1 MPTPTI
7 TRFHLEEL
15 ARRSGQSLYNLA
27 SRSFDFKNEGLLM
40 TVLNQ
45 HYSTNTTN
53 DPRPLAT
60 EVTISSTPESII
72 TNVEEKNG
80 CIEITFADDIF
91 NEGNAIRIPGMAQNI
106 YLQKQTAPCTFA
118 VIGFNSPLTTAG
130 MQTTVGRTAMF
141 LYNPVATGL
150 SRSVQSPRSV
160 RTMQV
165 ISPWTVLRDHV
176 TISPDSSRLIEK
188 EATVLANGAKKEIK
202 YWYEAI
208 LEEKFAS
215 FHAQRDAAILFG
227 QSMGDGKTIP
237 VDGGLQPITAGK
249 GLLDSFGTIKSMYN
263 GIGQSFS
270 LDTFEATIT
279 DMLLACNEPV
289 AGNKLLVITGSAGL
303 TQLSKAISERYGRTL
318 IDKMTF
324 SGNMGLGVNTLFDGI
339 ILSNGVTLSI
349 YVEPMI
355 DKMQRMDS
363 KLAYSYF
370 FLPLN
375 VKELIELC
383 YYKSNTPIMRYI
395 YGMRGLEH
403 NQQVISTD
411 LDGSSLYLMQQFAL
425 TVKRPDKLFSIEPAI

>member
-7 TRFHLEEL
+7 TRLHLEEI
-15 ARRSGQSLYNLA
+15 ARRSGLPLYNLA
-27 SRSFDFKNEGLLM
+27 TRMFDFKTEGLLM

-45 HYSTNTTN
+45 HYSTTTTN

-72 TNVEEKNG
+72 TGVAEKNG
-80 CIEITFADDIF
+80 CIEVTFADDIF
-91 NEGNAIRIPGMAQNI
+91 NEGNAVRIPGVSQNI
-106 YLQKQTAPCTFA
+106 YLQKQTAPCSFA
-118 VIGFNSPLTTAG
+118 VIGFNTPLTMAG
-130 MQTTVGRTAMF
+130 MESVVGRTAMF

-150 SRSVQSPRSV
+150 SRSVQSPRSL
-160 RTMQV
+160 RTMQIV
-165 ISPWTVLRDHV
+165 SPWTTLRDHV
-176 TISPDSSRLIEK
+176 TISPDTSRPIDGDAE
-188 EATVLANGAKKEIK
+188 VLVNGAKKKIK
-202 YWYEAI
+202 YWYEPI
-208 LEEKFAS
+208 IEEKFAS

-227 QSMGDGKTIP
+227 QNIGDGKTIP

-263 GIGQSFS
+263 GLGQSFS

-279 DMLLACNEPV
+279 DMLMACNEPV

-318 IDKMTF
+318 IEKMTF
-324 SGNMGLGVNTLFDGI
+324 NGNMGLGVNTLFDGI
-339 ILSNGVTLSI
+339 ILSNGVTLSV

-383 YYKSNTPIMRYI
+383 YYKQNTPLMRYI
-395 YGMRGLEH
+395 YGMRGMDH
-403 NQQVISTD
+403 NQQAISTD
-411 LDGSSLYLMQQFAL
+411 LDGSTLLLFQQFAL